1 MTTRR
6 LLIAIG
12 LLAFIACPAGAQPT
26 RVLVTNDDG
35 IGAPGIAALVD
46 ELALNPNLELHIYAP
61 ATNQS
66 GVSDTFSTTP
76 FGVAAG
82 TTASNTPGTA
92 ISGTPADSAMY
103 GILYGMTPPPDLVV
117 SGINAGQNI
126 GRFVAEDGSGT
137 VGAALAAARLG
148 IPAIAVSLG
157 LGSNDYAKPARYVAN
172 VVEDFHHSKRLGK
185 KLMSK
190 NGLNQSLLLNVN
202 FPACGSGSV
211 RGVVLV
217 PLAHSQDLVG
227 RSVIGYTMTG
237 PGTFQAQLSTTNA
250 FASDCNSTLVE
261 PKDDI
266 EAMNN
271 GFATVTPLN
280 PSLTVD
286 SKLKKF
292 KFLTKFPF
300 N

>member
-1 MTTRR
+1 MIKR
-6 LLIAIG
+6 LLISISLVAVV
-12 LLAFIACPAGAQPT
+12 AFPAGAQT
-26 RVLVTNDDG
+26 IRVLVTNDDG
-35 IGAPGIAALVD
+35 IGAAGIDALVN
-46 ELALNPNLELHIYAP
+46 ELALNPNLDLHIYAP

-66 GVSDTFSTTP
+66 GVSDSFSTTP
-76 FGVAAG
+76 FAVAAG
-82 TTASNTPGTA
+82 TTASNVAGTA

-103 GILYGMTPPPDLVV
+103 GILFGMSPPPDLVV

-157 LGSNDYAKPARYVAN
+157 LGSNDWAKPARYVAN
-172 VVEDFHHSKRLGK
+172 IVEDFRHSKRLGK
-185 KLMSK
+185 KLTSK
-190 NGLNQSLLLNVN
+190 TGLDQRLLLNIN

-227 RSVIGYTMTG
+227 RSVVGYTMTG

-250 FASDCNSTLVE
+250 FASNCNSTLTE

-280 PSLTVD
+280 PSLTPD